1 MKRAKSVARWIL
13 GFAAVGSVAMLFAGA
28 EPSVAQQQTA
38 QPGKCQ
44 AGPNALGVSRV
55 VEIDTAGGPRFG
67 RMQYR
72 DHDFLQ
78 EGEVVLTFD
87 DGPHPAYTVPILD
100 ALDEH
105 CIKAT
110 FFMVGRQALSFA
122 KYAREV
128 GRRGHTIGTHTWGH
142 ANLGRSSADKIQSE
156 IELGIS
162 AVQLALNGPTAPF
175 FRFPY
180 LSDPKSAQAHLASRD
195 TANISIDVDSHDFR
209 TRSPSRMISNVLK
222 GLDSKKK
229 GIVLFHDI
237 QPSTANGIRQLLVEL
252 KSRGYRIVHI
262 RPKQTQSTIAEFD
275 QRIERS
281 HGGPKLAAA
290 ASGPIKRRAVT
301 APNWEAQSAQPP
313 PRAPV
318 AQQPPQQPPL
328 PPRQRAG
335 SDDWR
340 RSVFGTN

>member
-1 MKRAKSVARWIL
+1 MVGTGVVTRWALGAVAL
-13 GFAAVGSVAMLFAGA
+13 GGLAAMLVGG
-28 EPSVAQQQTA
+28 EPVAAQQTGQL
-38 QPGKCQ
+38 PGKCQ
-44 AGPNALGVSRV
+44 PGPDALGVSRV
-55 VEIDTAGGPRFG
+55 VEIDTAGGPRHG

-87 DGPHPAYTVPILD
+87 DGPHPAYTIPILD

-105 CIKAT
+105 CLKAT

-128 GRRGHTIGTHTWGH
+128 GRRGHSIGTHTWSH
-142 ANLGRSSADKIQSE
+142 ANLGRSSADKVQSE

-180 LSDPKSAQAHLASRD
+180 LSDPKGAQQHLQSRD

-209 TRSPSRMISNVLK
+209 TRSPARMISNVLK
-222 GLDSKKK
+222 GLEAKKK
-229 GIVLFHDI
+229 GIILFHDI
-237 QPSTANGIRQLLVEL
+237 QPSTAGGIRQLLTEL
-252 KSRGYRIVHI
+252 KKRGYRVVHI

-281 HGGPKLAAA
+281 HGGPKLTAA
-290 ASGPIKRRAVT
+290 ASGPITRRAVT
-301 APNWEAQSAQPP
+301 APHWEAQAAQPP
-313 PRAPV
+313 PRPVPV
-318 AQQPPQQPPL
+318 AQPQ
-328 PPRQRAG
+328 PRQRAG
-335 SDDWR
+335 GDDWR
-340 RSVFGTN
+340 RSVFGTY